1 MKKLLYII
9 PVGLMFLNA
18 CKSGALEDAPLNLWK
33 EEYVFDT
40 TDSLGDFAK
49 GYLTEIYTDLPKGFN
64 RINNNI
70 LDAASDDAISSQNAS
85 TIERFTNGQI
95 TAFNNP
101 DDAWAINYEGIRRA
115 NKFLTNIDK
124 IPFKKS
130 MLQEKAYWI
139 SEAKFLR
146 AYFYFELFKRYGGVP
161 LIGDKVLGLS
171 DDLSFARNT
180 TKETTDYILAQL
192 EEVISTGRPDPIAD
206 GNLGRATRGT
216 AMALKARLL
225 LYLASPLY
233 NTTADNIGDQN
244 WEKAADAAKAVMN
257 LNVFSLHSSFSTLFT
272 TRKTSEVIFAYQRA
286 NTNDVENNNTP
297 IGYAGPVTANGYTS
311 PTQELVDAFEMKD
324 GKPYTSSTLYNAA
337 TPYLNR
343 DPRFYLTVFHND
355 FKWLNRN
362 IETFEGGK
370 DKPGGTVTQ
379 TRTGYYMRKFM
390 ADFTSSTVF
399 SSQTHNFPLF
409 RYAEILLN
417 FAEARNEFSG
427 PDAEVYKAIED
438 IRKRAGL
445 SPFTLD
451 PALTRA
457 QMREVIRHERRV
469 EMAFE
474 EQRFWDIRRWK
485 IAETVLNGTLHG
497 MKITKTGTA
506 LTFERSD
513 ALKVNF
519 VAPKMYT
526 YPIPYDELTKNNKLT
541 QNQGW

>member
-1 MKKLLYII
+1 MKKIFYILAT
-9 PVGLMFLNA
+9 GAFFLNA
-18 CKSGALEDAPLNLWK
+18 CKSGGLEETPLNLWT
-33 EEYVFDT
+33 EDYVFDT
-40 TDSLGDFAK
+40 KDSLGDFAK
-49 GYLTEIYTDLPKGFN
+49 GYLTEIYTNLPAGFN
-64 RINNNI
+64 RISSNI
-70 LDAASDDAISSQNAS
+70 LDAASDDAISSQNAAA
-85 TIERFTNGQI
+85 IGRFTNGQI

-101 DDAWAINYEGIRRA
+101 DDAWAINYSGIRRA
-115 NKFLTNIDK
+115 NKFLTNVGK
-124 IPFKKS
+124 VPFKAS
-130 MLQEKAYWI
+130 MLQEKNYWI

-161 LIGDKVLGLS
+161 LIGDKVLGLN
-171 DDLSFARNT
+171 DDLNIPRNSA
-180 TKETTDYILAQL
+180 KEVTDYILAQL

-206 GNLGRATRGT
+206 GNLGRATRGA

-233 NTTADNIGDQN
+233 NSSAYNPGDSN
-244 WEKAADAAKAVMN
+244 WQKAADAAKAVMN

-272 TRKTSEVIFAYQRA
+272 TRKTAEVIFAYQRA
-286 NTNDVENNNTP
+286 NTNDVENNNGP
-297 IGYAGPVTANGYTS
+297 VGYAGPVTANGYTS

-324 GKPYTSSTLYNAA
+324 GKPYTTSPQYNAA
-337 TPYLNR
+337 NPYLNR
-343 DPRFYLTVFHND
+343 DPRFYLTVFHNG

-362 IETFEGGK
+362 VETFEGGK
-370 DKPGGTVTQ
+370 DKPGGIATQ
-379 TRTGYYMRKFM
+379 TKTGYYMRKFM
-390 ADFTSSTVF
+390 GDFTSSSVY

-409 RYAEILLN
+409 RYAEVLLN
-417 FAEARNEFSG
+417 FAEARNEYSG

-451 PALTRA
+451 AGLTRE

-485 IAETVLNGTLHG
+485 IAEHVLNGTLHG
-497 MKITKTGTA
+497 MKITNNGGT
-506 LTFERSD
+506 LTYERSD
-513 ALKVNF
+513 ASKVSF
-519 VAPKMYT
+519 DVSKMYS
-526 YPIPYDELTKNNKLT
+526 YPIPYDEIIKNSKLT